1 MNVALVVEYVF
12 EATFLPLDSETK
24 QEDTES
30 VASTVT
36 SDISSKNQQSESLQT
51 KVKSKPIKTTAST
64 SQSRLVH
71 MRLRTECYTF
81 CDRSNETCPAILS
94 HGTIFG
100 VCYSNF
106 GVCGRNPMVLPFKCG
121 LLNSIFTCYY
131 LFCTFILT
139 FEACA

>member
-36 SDISSKNQQSESLQT
+36 SDISSKNQQSDSLQT

-64 SQSRLVH
+64 SQSRLVYI
-71 MRLRTECYTF
+71 RLRIECYTLSVTVQMKPVQQYF
-81 CDRSNETCPAILS
+81 RMVLFVASAILTLES
-94 HGTIFG
+94 VDEILW
-100 VCYSNF
+100 CYHSN
-106 GVCGRNPMVLPFKCG
+106 VI
-121 LLNSIFTCYY
+121 S
-131 LFCTFILT
+131 
-139 FEACA
+139 

>member
-36 SDISSKNQQSESLQT
+36 SDISSKNQQSDSLQT

-64 SQSRLVH
+64 SQSRLVYI
-71 MRLRTECYTF
+71 RLRIECYTLSVTVQIKPVQQYF
-81 CDRSNETCPAILS
+81 RMVLFVASAILTLES
-94 HGTIFG
+94 VDEILW
-100 VCYSNF
+100 CYHSN
-106 GVCGRNPMVLPFKCG
+106 VI
-121 LLNSIFTCYY
+121 S
-131 LFCTFILT
+131 
-139 FEACA
+139 

>member
-36 SDISSKNQQSESLQT
+36 SDISSKNQQSDSLQT

-64 SQSRLVH
+64 SQSRLVYI
-71 MRLRTECYTF
+71 RLRIECYTLSGTLQMKPVQQYF
-81 CDRSNETCPAILS
+81 RMVLFVASAILTLES
-94 HGTIFG
+94 VDEILW
-100 VCYSNF
+100 CYHSN
-106 GVCGRNPMVLPFKCG
+106 VI
-121 LLNSIFTCYY
+121 S
-131 LFCTFILT
+131 
-139 FEACA
+139 

>member
-36 SDISSKNQQSESLQT
+36 SDISSKNQQSDSLQT

-64 SQSRLVH
+64 SQSRLVYI
-71 MRLRTECYTF
+71 RLRIECYTLSGTVQMKPVQQYF
-81 CDRSNETCPAILS
+81 RMVLFVASAILTLES
-94 HGTIFG
+94 VDEILW
-100 VCYSNF
+100 CYHSN
-106 GVCGRNPMVLPFKCG
+106 VI
-121 LLNSIFTCYY
+121 S
-131 LFCTFILT
+131 
-139 FEACA
+139 

>member
-36 SDISSKNQQSESLQT
+36 SDISSKNQQSDSLQT

-64 SQSRLVH
+64 SQSRLVYI
-71 MRLRTECYTF
+71 RLRIECYTLSGTVQMKPVQQYF
-81 CDRSNETCPAILS
+81 RMALFVVCAILTLES
-94 HGTIFG
+94 EDEILW
-100 VCYSNF
+100 CYHSN
-106 GVCGRNPMVLPFKCG
+106 VI
-121 LLNSIFTCYY
+121 S
-131 LFCTFILT
+131 
-139 FEACA
+139 

>member
-36 SDISSKNQQSESLQT
+36 SDISSKNQQSDSLQT

-64 SQSRLVH
+64 SQSRLVNI
-71 MRLRTECYTF
+71 RLRIECYTLSGTVQMKPVQQYF
-81 CDRSNETCPAILS
+81 RMVLFVASAILTLES
-94 HGTIFG
+94 VDEILW
-100 VCYSNF
+100 CYHSN
-106 GVCGRNPMVLPFKCG
+106 VI
-121 LLNSIFTCYY
+121 S
-131 LFCTFILT
+131 
-139 FEACA
+139 

>member
-36 SDISSKNQQSESLQT
+36 SDISSKNQQSDSLQT

-64 SQSRLVH
+64 SQSRLVYI
-71 MRLRTECYTF
+71 RLRIECYTLSVTF
-81 CDRSNETCPAILS
+81 QMKPVQQYFRMVLFVASAILTLES
-94 HGTIFG
+94 VDEILW
-100 VCYSNF
+100 CYHSN
-106 GVCGRNPMVLPFKCG
+106 VI
-121 LLNSIFTCYY
+121 S
-131 LFCTFILT
+131 
-139 FEACA
+139 

>member
-36 SDISSKNQQSESLQT
+36 SDISSKNQQSDSLQT

-64 SQSRLVH
+64 SQSRLVYI
-71 MRLRTECYTF
+71 RLRIECYTLSVTVQMKPVQQYF
-81 CDRSNETCPAILS
+81 RMVLFVVCAILTLES
-94 HGTIFG
+94 VDEILW
-100 VCYSNF
+100 CYHSN
-106 GVCGRNPMVLPFKCG
+106 VI
-121 LLNSIFTCYY
+121 S
-131 LFCTFILT
+131 
-139 FEACA
+139 

>member
-64 SQSRLVH
+64 SQSRLVY
-71 MRLRTECYTF
+71 MRLQTEFYALSVTLQMKPLQQYFRMVLFVVC
-81 CDRSNETCPAILS
+81 AILTLES
-94 HGTIFG
+94 VDEILW
-100 VCYSNF
+100 CYHSN
-106 GVCGRNPMVLPFKCG
+106 LI
-121 LLNSIFTCYY
+121 S
-131 LFCTFILT
+131 
-139 FEACA
+139 

>member
-36 SDISSKNQQSESLQT
+36 SDISSKNQQSNSLQT

-64 SQSRLVH
+64 SQSRLVYI
-71 MRLRTECYTF
+71 RLRIECYTLSGTVQMKPVQQYF
-81 CDRSNETCPAILS
+81 RMALFVVCAILTLES
-94 HGTIFG
+94 EDEILW
-100 VCYSNF
+100 CYHSN
-106 GVCGRNPMVLPFKCG
+106 VI
-121 LLNSIFTCYY
+121 S
-131 LFCTFILT
+131 
-139 FEACA
+139 